1 MIANSPKP
9 LIYNIL
15 KRVDMV
21 KRNEWM
27 SFFFKNK
34 RNRIEWLTRVG
45 LLSDCCWKC
54 KIELTNENQW
64 RVCDRQTSLKTTDAL
79 SSFPNR
85 QMLQRFFL
93 KGRRPTAERLA
104 AKSLSPRWAADLIS
118 LPVVGQ
124 HTHTFRSFFF
134 FLFKFYSLSSFF
146 YPPMR
151 KHCFLS
157 KESWCHQNSFRHIAS
172 SFSRLSI
179 YEREKKKRLGE
190 KKTHTHKMESIEWK
204 YSKACMYYKCQGP
217 GCDGKMFGSYKR
229 WVI

>member
-1 MIANSPKP
+1 
-9 LIYNIL
+9 
-15 KRVDMV
+15 
-21 KRNEWM
+21 M

-34 RNRIEWLTRVG
+34 RNRIEWLTIVG

-124 HTHTFRSFFF
+124 HTHTFLSFFF
-134 FLFKFYSLSSFF
+134 FKFYSLSSFF
-146 YPPMR
+146 TLQWGNTVFFPKNRGAIKTHFVTYSLLL
-151 KHCFLS
+151 F
-157 KESWCHQNSFRHIAS
+157 S
-172 SFSRLSI
+172 SLSI
-179 YEREKKKRLGE
+179 YEREKKKRLRE
-190 KKTHTHKMESIEWK
+190 KHTQNGK
-204 YSKACMYYKCQGP
+204 YRVK
-217 GCDGKMFGSYKR
+217 
-229 WVI
+229 I